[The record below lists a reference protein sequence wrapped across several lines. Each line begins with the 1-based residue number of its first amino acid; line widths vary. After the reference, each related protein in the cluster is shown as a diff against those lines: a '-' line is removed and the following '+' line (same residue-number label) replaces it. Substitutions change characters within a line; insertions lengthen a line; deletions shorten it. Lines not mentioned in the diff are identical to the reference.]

1 MDNTNTRTSIKVYT
15 FTYNPLRLQHVSIF
29 FWYSSESLHQTSAY
43 CSPEFTS
50 NKRILCTWVYIKKA
64 HIVHLSLHQTSAYC
78 SPEFISKKRILCT
91 WVYIKKAHIVHLSLH
106 KTSAYC
112 APEFTSNKRILF
124 TWVYIK
130 QAHIVHLNLHQTSKY
145 YHMLIWCKLPEDNLK
160 KIEKFW
166 SLSGL
171 YVKVYTLIFVYLLI
185 LSIKLFIN

>member
-43 CSPEFTS
+43 CSPEF
-50 NKRILCTWVYIKKA
+50 
-64 HIVHLSLHQTSAYC
+64 
-78 SPEFISKKRILCT
+78 ISKKRIMCT